1 MDIWHG
7 SNKLKCPL
15 ITITPHYVDSY
26 RYVHLSSSIYFVD
39 SPWLLWINPKYWA
52 IMDIHPDISL
62 TTIIPNILGVLYIYI
77 IPHFPILSHNN
88 NGSSLYIIPFIYIHN
103 GSSHNNR
110 PISCTQAER
119 LGGAEVAAGG
129 GAEAIAH
136 LGRLDA
142 AGTAG
147 TIYIYIYVYI
157 HIYIYMCVC
166 MYMCIHIYICM
177 YVCIYIY
184 IYVYVYMY
192 MYMCI
197 CMCICICICIC
208 IYWCACLCMNVYVYM
223 LRYWFLNT

>member
-52 IMDIHPDISL
+52 IMDIPSRHFINNNNPKYSWC
-62 TTIIPNILGVLYIYI
+62 TVYIYI

-88 NGSSLYIIPFIYIHN
+88 NGSS
-103 GSSHNNR
+103 HNNR
-110 PISCTQAER
+110 PISCAQAER

-157 HIYIYMCVC
+157 HIYIYVCVC
-166 MYMCIHIYICM
+166 MYMCIHIYIYM
-177 YVCIYIY
+177 YVYVYIY
-184 IYVYVYMY
+184 ICICVYVYVYVYMYVYMY
-192 MYMCI
+192 MYMYMYILVCMLVYECI
-197 CMCICICICIC
+197 C
-208 IYWCACLCMNVYVYM
+208 VYVEI
-223 LRYWFLNT
+223 LVS